1 MAEFRTEGLDHV
13 AVAVRDL
20 ERSTRFYAEL
30 LGLERTFEDEW
41 DVPRFMLANGSGL
54 ALFPADAH
62 PSSGPESATPA
73 IRILHIAFRVDREGF
88 EAAQAALADAGI
100 EFRFSDHGVS
110 HSIYF
115 PDPDR
120 HQLEL
125 TTYELD

>member
-1 MAEFRTEGLDHV
+1 MADFRTEGLDHV
-13 AVAVRDL
+13 AVAVTDL
-20 ERSTRFYAEL
+20 ERSTRFYTQV
-30 LGLERTFEDEW
+30 LGLERAFEDEW

-62 PSSGPESATPA
+62 PSSGPEGAVPA
-73 IRILHIAFRVDREGF
+73 VRVLHIAFRVDRNAF
-88 EAAQAALADAGI
+88 ETAQATLAEGGI

-115 PDPDR
+115 PDPDG
-120 HQLEL
+120 HEIEL